1 MNKTIIANWKLNLD
15 HLEAIQLFQKLNYS
29 LDNDIDKKIRIV
41 VAPSFTSL
49 RSIQTIIEADKL
61 KLYLASQ
68 DVSEFVEGAYTG
80 EVSVIQLEKLKISFC
95 IVGHSERRQHFNET
109 DESINLKVHNL
120 INKKIVP
127 VICFGESIE
136 QRKSENYLDFLIEQV
151 EKSIKGLRKD
161 KVDEIIFAYE
171 PVWAIGTGE
180 TPSLQDIV
188 DVISNIKEF
197 LSSKPF
203 FDEENTKFIYGGSVT
218 PDNSKEILNTQIVNG
233 ALVGGASLDVDKFI
247 KIIESIE

>member
-80 EVSVIQLEKLKISFC
+80 EVSVTQLEKLKISFC

-136 QRKSENYLDFLIEQV
+136 QRKSQNYLDFLIDQV

-188 DVISNIKEF
+188 DVISNITEF

>member
-29 LDNDIDKKIRIV
+29 LDNDIDKKIKIV

-80 EVSVIQLEKLKISFC
+80 EVSVTQLEKLKISFC

-109 DESINLKVHNL
+109 DESINLKVHN
-120 INKKIVP
+120 
-127 VICFGESIE
+127 
-136 QRKSENYLDFLIEQV
+136 
-151 EKSIKGLRKD
+151 
-161 KVDEIIFAYE
+161 
-171 PVWAIGTGE
+171 
-180 TPSLQDIV
+180 
-188 DVISNIKEF
+188 
-197 LSSKPF
+197 
-203 FDEENTKFIYGGSVT
+203 
-218 PDNSKEILNTQIVNG
+218 
-233 ALVGGASLDVDKFI
+233 
-247 KIIESIE
+247 

>member
-1 MNKTIIANWKLNLD
+1 M
-15 HLEAIQLFQKLNYS
+15 
-29 LDNDIDKKIRIV
+29 
-41 VAPSFTSL
+41 
-49 RSIQTIIEADKL
+49 
-61 KLYLASQ
+61 
-68 DVSEFVEGAYTG
+68 
-80 EVSVIQLEKLKISFC
+80 
-95 IVGHSERRQHFNET
+95 
-109 DESINLKVHNL
+109 
-120 INKKIVP
+120 P

-180 TPSLQDIV
+180 TPSLHEIV
-188 DVISNIKEF
+188 EVISNIKEF
-197 LSSKPF
+197 LSSKSF